1 MFDLTADAIRDRY
14 EQHALDEHI
23 DFLAVNSVAMCE
35 FDVVQRRQRYLDS
48 RIFLIPV
55 SLPPLSAGMP
65 FVVVIGVMLMN
76 SLVSAFMYC
85 EVITFIKAFI
95 S

>member
-1 MFDLTADAIRDRY
+1 MMNVLANP
-14 EQHALDEHI
+14 DEYT
-23 DFLAVNSVAMCE
+23 STT
-35 FDVVQRRQRYLDS
+35 
-48 RIFLIPV
+48 
-55 SLPPLSAGMP
+55 LSAGMP

-85 EVITFIKAFI
+85 DVITFIKAFI